1 MIKKIKTDYFVQIP
15 HEKIFVWVFW
25 RPSDMRRLLH
35 FVMLAGSAQAVPH
48 HQEWLVGILW
58 SSALSNEKAEQLA
71 IGQSEARKGSVMSAE
86 CAQFSSTAG
95 TATDAASYC
104 LPCTGFTFLQ
114 DTRSFQHTHTV
125 MLFRSKLS
133 QVIIMW
139 PLSWLYNN
147 SELHNQL
154 LTIGKPRNSLYNCW
168 NE

>member
-1 MIKKIKTDYFVQIP
+1 MIKKDQNRLFFRDLSW
-15 HEKIFVWVFW
+15 EIFVWEFW

-58 SSALSNEKAEQLA
+58 SSALSNEKTGQLA

-95 TATDAASYC
+95 TVTDAASYC

-133 QVIIMW
+133 WVIRMW
-139 PLSWLYNN
+139 PLSWLCTDNN
-147 SELHNQL
+147 LW
-154 LTIGKPRNSLYNCW
+154 K
-168 NE
+168 